1 MQGVVLFDSV
11 RLVRSISS
19 SLISVFLFERDA
31 SQKSVTDN
39 ATKTTKEIT
48 IFRGRD
54 DIRGE
59 VKCSTSSPSVEHIG
73 IKVELIGVLELS
85 FGSGQKHEFTSLVR
99 ELAPPGVLSGQK
111 VYAFAFN
118 KVDKQ
123 FESFKGT
130 QGYVRY
136 FVRATVT
143 RTGFNQTVSKER
155 DFWIQNV
162 VKPPEINTSIKM
174 EVGIEE
180 CLHIEFEYNRSKYHL
195 NDILLGK
202 IYFLLVK
209 IKIKHM
215 ELAIIRRETF
225 SSGGQNQ
232 QTESVTMKPTYEI
245 MDGCPVR
252 GEAIPVRLFLSQYD
266 LSPTY
271 KNIYNMFSVRYF
283 VNLVL
288 IDQEDRRYFKQQEIV
303 LWREDIG

>member
-1 MQGVVLFDSV
+1 MASLFGFGSNVDV
-11 RLVRSISS
+11 QIAFDTKDPETGENRPTR
-19 SLISVFLFERDA
+19 
-31 SQKSVTDN
+31 SVTDN
-39 ATKTTKEIT
+39 ATRTSKELT
-48 IFRGRD
+48 IYQGKE
-54 DIRGE
+54 DICGT
-59 VKCSTSSPSVEHIG
+59 VKVSTNSPSVEHIG
-73 IKVELIGVLELS
+73 IKVELVGCIELS
-85 FGSGQKHEFTSLVR
+85 FGSGQKHEFISLVR
-99 ELAPPGVLSGQK
+99 ELAPPGILSGKKAYQFEFK
-111 VYAFAFN
+111 

-123 FESFKGT
+123 YESYKGT

-143 RTGFNQTVSKER
+143 RSGFGQTVAKER
-155 DFWIQNV
+155 DFWIQNLQEA
-162 VKPPEINTSIKM
+162 PEINSSIKM

-215 ELAIIRRETF
+215 EIAIIRRESTLT
-225 SSGGQNQ
+225 GGNSQ
-232 QTESVTMKPTYEI
+232 QTESTTMKPTYEI

-271 KNIYNMFSVRYF
+271 KDVHNKMFSVRYF

-288 IDQEDRRYFKQQEIV
+288 IDMEDRRYFKQQEII
-303 LWREDIG
+303 LWRDEIG